1 MVLHDDVE
9 HLAQRCADCS
19 VDGAVASNCNGA
31 RRHESRGVVLARR
44 VLIAA
49 GMRQSTII
57 ALSVLTIACSSDADD
72 GNATTVATSATVGSS
87 SPTAPSGD
95 GTEDTGDA
103 DATSDDPAGSSPSD
117 DTNDSN
123 TSPEDDTGP
132 PAGTCDFD
140 MTAAIR
146 LTVDVTWAGGIAV
159 LEGAGAIDIWLL
171 GELDANGGDV
181 GLSGRVCSIALPDF
195 ETGLLAGNETYG
207 TMFPDVVWSS
217 PTMPTIDAQA
227 SLSSQDPGATLH
239 LERGAVVLGAT
250 MSDPLNDAWPADWHA
265 LATTDHDGDASP
277 GITAAAKTGG
287 GYAYPRIDILNSEAR
302 AQAIHLVS
310 RTTME
315 FNGTV
320 DTCDSAVGDA
330 TITMENHAVGCATV
344 GGGAC
349 SDGQTTTLDNNMPQ
363 FVVQG
368 GSFELLR
375 IAEGA
380 DCAAVFAALP

>member
-1 MVLHDDVE
+1 MF
-9 HLAQRCADCS
+9 
-19 VDGAVASNCNGA
+19 
-31 RRHESRGVVLARR
+31 
-44 VLIAA
+44 
-49 GMRQSTII
+49 
-57 ALSVLTIACSSDADD
+57 TIACGSDPDD
-72 GNATTVATSATVGSS
+72 GSATTVATSVTVGST
-87 SPTAPSGD
+87 SPTSPTGD
-95 GTEDTGDA
+95 PMGDSGDA
-103 DATSDDPAGSSPSD
+103 DATTDEPSGPSPSD
-117 DTNDSN
+117 DG
-123 TSPEDDTGP
+123 DDTDSGPDDDGGP

-171 GELDANGGDV
+171 GELDAEGSDV
-181 GLSGRVCSIALPDF
+181 ALSGRVCSIALPDF
-195 ETGLLAGNETYG
+195 ATGLLAGNETYG
-207 TMFPDVVWSS
+207 TMFPDAVWSS
-217 PTMPTIDAQA
+217 PTMPTIDAHA
-227 SLSSQDPGATLH
+227 SISSPDPGATLH

-287 GYAYPRIDILNSEAR
+287 GYAYPRIDILNSDAR

-315 FNGTV
+315 FDGTV

-330 TITMENHAVGCATV
+330 VITMENHAVGCATV
-344 GGGAC
+344 GGGSC

-368 GSFELLR
+368 GSFELVRL
-375 IAEGA
+375 ADGA